1 MSLLISAPLLCGQGA
16 PVTVARKVK
25 QVELVSVQDRS
36 IGTGSRILK
45 RAGALALAGAMLA
58 GCASVEGFGAGQ
70 EGSVFGKN
78 VRYADG
84 GRNTDTKLGN
94 YLAARHATNL
104 RDRDAAAD
112 FYDKVLSE
120 DPGNTVIL
128 DRAFLLQLTAGNVPR
143 AADLAERIIKQDP
156 GDRTARLVLG
166 NESLKAGDFAGAR
179 QHFSSA
185 AAGPFTRLVSGLL
198 TAWTYVGDGNYPA
211 AYESLE
217 LDEDGPGHT
226 LFGSY
231 HRALVAEL
239 EGDVEKAR
247 EAFETAMA
255 SSGGGSIRIVDA
267 YGRFL
272 ERNGRADDAKV
283 IYSGYLAL
291 SPGHP
296 IISAALDRV
305 RSLRKADLLITNTR
319 AGAAEALYG
328 IGSALSRDQG
338 VDVSILYLQLAL
350 YMDRDLDV
358 ARVLLAEL
366 LSNSGDLQAAAEAYE
381 QVSDNSSLAT
391 TAHIEQAL
399 LLDQIGR
406 TDDAIKAL
414 RGLGRQRTDEAQ
426 AEVAIALAD
435 LYRATERFEDSEQ
448 FYTRALGLLKVP
460 ASRLWTIYY
469 ARGVS
474 RERQGKWQLAEED
487 FFEALKLKPEQPYV
501 LNYLGYSWLEQG
513 RNMDDAMDMIRRA
526 VEQRPN
532 DGFIVDSLGWA
543 YYRLGDYD
551 QAVEHLERAVELD
564 PTDPTI
570 NDHLGDA
577 FWKVGRRT
585 EARFQWQHA
594 LDSNPEED
602 VALRIQRKLD
612 KGLDAVEA
620 AEAGKVPTGS

>member
-1 MSLLISAPLLCGQGA
+1 MSG
-16 PVTVARKVK
+16 VTFSIPSMAKMKRVTARMTV
-25 QVELVSVQDRS
+25 
-36 IGTGSRILK
+36 
-45 RAGALALAGAMLA
+45 LALAGAVLA
-58 GCASVEGFGAGQ
+58 GCASFGG
-70 EGSVFGKN
+70 EFGSPGDGNAVF
-78 VRYADG
+78 ADT
-84 GRNTDTKLGN
+84 GRNTNTKLGN

-104 RDRDAAAD
+104 RDRDAAAE
-112 FYDKVLSE
+112 FYDRVLRE
-120 DPGNTVIL
+120 DPANTVIL
-128 DRAFLLQLTAGNVPR
+128 DRAFLLQLTSGNIPR
-143 AADLAERIIKQDP
+143 AAVLAERIIKQDP

-166 NESLKAGDFAGAR
+166 THALKKGDFAGAR
-179 QHFSSA
+179 DHFSNA
-185 AAGPFTRLVSGLL
+185 AAGPFTRLVTGLL
-198 TAWTYVGDGNYPA
+198 AAWAHVGEGRYDA
-211 AYESLE
+211 AYTSLE

-239 EGDVEKAR
+239 EGDVDKAR
-247 EAFETAMA
+247 EAYETAMA

-272 ERNGRADDAKV
+272 ERNGKAPDAKV

-296 IISAALDRV
+296 IISDALDRV
-305 RSLRKADLLITNTR
+305 RSLRTPDLLVTNTR

-350 YMDRDLDV
+350 YMNEDLDV
-358 ARVLLAEL
+358 ARVLLGEL
-366 LSNSGDLQAAAEAYE
+366 LSNSGDLAAAAEAYE
-381 QVSDNSSLAT
+381 KVDDDSPLAT
-391 TAHIEQAL
+391 TAYIEQAL

-406 TDDAIKAL
+406 TEDAIKAL
-414 RGLGRQRTDEAQ
+414 RGLGRQSTDDAE

-435 LYRATERFEDSEQ
+435 LYRATEQ
-448 FYTRALGLLKVP
+448 FREAEKQYTRALDLLNSP
-460 ASRLWTIYY
+460 AGRLWTIYY

-474 RERQGKWQLAEED
+474 RERQDKWDGAEED
-487 FFEALKLKPEQPYV
+487 FFKALELKPEQPYV

-513 RNMDDAMDMIRRA
+513 RNLDEAMDMIRKA

-543 YYRLGDYD
+543 YFRLGQYD
-551 QAVEHLERAVELD
+551 NAVEHLERAVELD

-577 FWKVGRRT
+577 LWKVGRRT

-594 LDSNPEED
+594 LDSNPTED
-602 VALRIQRKLD
+602 AALRIQRKLD

-620 AEAGKVPTGS
+620 AERQDDRAGS